1 MKSRKIK
8 DKEFLRN
15 IIIGIVSLLV
25 VAFIINISPGYKRDK
40 YTDIINL
47 VINEED
53 RSEELKHNIYIND
66 NGTIYISEEDVRN
79 LFDSTIYYDSKYN
92 QIITTSD
99 TKVANIAINE
109 KVMTVNNSNVSI
121 LDSIITINNN
131 IYLPISDMEIV
142 YNIKIQYIKDT
153 NKVIID
159 DLNKGMIKAIA
170 TEDTDIKFKPRGLS
184 KKVGTLKQGESV
196 SCFYT
201 TSKGWRQIR
210 TNDGVIGYIKANKLS
225 NEYIIRQDMLPRT
238 EATNISMN
246 NYTNK
251 RFNIAGENIVIK
263 ELFTINKNNIDISN
277 ELNLNSGEGKVWTTI
292 SNKSLDDYENQ
303 MLKGI
308 ITDYKLRTTFIDM
321 IVKKSIENDIKGIV
335 IDIKDMQDMKR
346 FVIECAP
353 KLREVGISTCVV
365 INTNMDKQDYINI
378 ADYIVE

>member
-121 LDSIITINNN
+121 LDSIITINNTVTILLLFFFILFLLSY
-131 IYLPISDMEIV
+131 IYH
-142 YNIKIQYIKDT
+142 
-153 NKVIID
+153 
-159 DLNKGMIKAIA
+159 
-170 TEDTDIKFKPRGLS
+170 R
-184 KKVGTLKQGESV
+184 KQ
-196 SCFYT
+196 
-201 TSKGWRQIR
+201 
-210 TNDGVIGYIKANKLS
+210 N
-225 NEYIIRQDMLPRT
+225 
-238 EATNISMN
+238 
-246 NYTNK
+246 
-251 RFNIAGENIVIK
+251 
-263 ELFTINKNNIDISN
+263 
-277 ELNLNSGEGKVWTTI
+277 
-292 SNKSLDDYENQ
+292 
-303 MLKGI
+303 
-308 ITDYKLRTTFIDM
+308 
-321 IVKKSIENDIKGIV
+321 
-335 IDIKDMQDMKR
+335 
-346 FVIECAP
+346 
-353 KLREVGISTCVV
+353 
-365 INTNMDKQDYINI
+365 
-378 ADYIVE
+378 